1 MLPSPSGSPGPN
13 QLTLKRSDS
22 VLEVMGQL
30 WSKEGAWGV
39 WKGTNS
45 TFIYSALLRTFENW
59 ARSFLSAVFN
69 APDPGLIGGIGAGG
83 LDMIDSP
90 YPWLSFG
97 ITVGAAAIAGL
108 ALVPLDIVR
117 TK

>member
-1 MLPSPSGSPGPN
+1 V
-13 QLTLKRSDS
+13 LKRPDS
-22 VLEVMGQL
+22 VLEVIGQL
-30 WSKEGAWGV
+30 WTKEGAWGV

-45 TFIYSALLRTFENW
+45 TFIYSALLRTFEDW

-69 APDPGLIGGIGAGG
+69 APDSGIIGGVG
-83 LDMIDSP
+83 LDVIDSP
-90 YPWLSFG
+90 YPWSSLG
-97 ITVGAAAIAGL
+97 IAVGAAAIAGL